1 MVDCSNHTAWVA
13 RLWLVVAVVVV
24 AMVVVTVLAVV
35 IGVVEVVSVFG
46 HVHGCCVVHDVDT
59 VDAISSQR
67 LRHALLL
74 KYNVLS
80 REVITAGSLL

>member
-1 MVDCSNHTAWVA
+1 M
-13 RLWLVVAVVVV
+13 VVVV
-24 AMVVVTVLAVV
+24 PVV

-46 HVHGCCVVHDVDT
+46 HVHGCCVVHAVDT

-67 LRHALLL
+67 LRHVLLL

-80 REVITAGSLL
+80 REVITAGSLLSMMLGLV